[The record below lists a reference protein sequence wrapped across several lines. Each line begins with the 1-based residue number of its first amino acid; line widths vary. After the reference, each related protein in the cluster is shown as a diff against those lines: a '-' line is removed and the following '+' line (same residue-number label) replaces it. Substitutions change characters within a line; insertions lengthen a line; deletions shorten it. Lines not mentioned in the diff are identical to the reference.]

1 MRRRRSSH
9 IGFFLFILILLSC
22 IGVLILKGPDF
33 SKRLGI
39 SDAGIQN
46 SDAVRQLRSFL
57 KLDPEEVTTLRKA
70 EIVPT
75 DPGHQEYYFGL
86 LSDSEKRIYREIL
99 SGVRAFRE
107 KFYLTTSDEDTITKV
122 FNAVTRDHPE
132 AYWVHNTMNVYTT
145 TYGGADYCEFSP
157 GYSFTQ
163 EQIRQIDAVIEQSYQ
178 DLCAGIPEGA
188 SDYDKVLAAY
198 TWIVDRTDYV
208 FNDCDQNIAGVFWKK
223 QAVCAGYAGALQY
236 FLERMNIPCIY
247 VEGDTRGSTDGHA
260 WCIVTLN
267 GQYYIAD
274 PTNADQPDFLQGDF
288 AQLAEHKTTIVDY
301 LCPFP
306 EEYGAVYTPNSRF
319 PVPTCTARD
328 LNFYALNNACFDVYT
343 WQSVYDLTKLRIDNN
358 AAVIRFKFSNREAYE
373 QAYAEWVNG
382 DGAGETAQYYMR
394 SHGITTV
401 SYHCGAIENLNTI
414 YLIF

>member
-1 MRRRRSSH
+1 
-9 IGFFLFILILLSC
+9 
-22 IGVLILKGPDF
+22 
-33 SKRLGI
+33 
-39 SDAGIQN
+39 
-46 SDAVRQLRSFL
+46 
-57 KLDPEEVTTLRKA
+57 
-70 EIVPT
+70 
-75 DPGHQEYYFGL
+75 
-86 LSDSEKRIYREIL
+86 
-99 SGVRAFRE
+99 
-107 KFYLTTSDEDTITKV
+107 
-122 FNAVTRDHPE
+122 
-132 AYWVHNTMNVYTT
+132 
-145 TYGGADYCEFSP
+145 
-157 GYSFTQ
+157 
-163 EQIRQIDAVIEQSYQ
+163 
-178 DLCAGIPEGA
+178 
-188 SDYDKVLAAY
+188 
-198 TWIVDRTDYV
+198 
-208 FNDCDQNIAGVFWKK
+208 
-223 QAVCAGYAGALQY
+223 
-236 FLERMNIPCIY
+236 MNIPCIY